1 MAECNDCL
9 ELEQDSCQGEKKATE
24 CVYSIQ
30 AIPILGIQANEA
42 LNISLEKIAII
53 IQTQNQL
60 IEDLQNQ
67 IENNV

>member
-9 ELEQDSCQGEKKATE
+9 ELETDSCQGEKKATE

-30 AIPILGIQANEA
+30 AIPILGILANEP
-42 LNISLEKIAII
+42 LNISLQKIAIL
-53 IQTQNQL
+53 IQTLNQQ

-67 IENNV
+67 VDNV